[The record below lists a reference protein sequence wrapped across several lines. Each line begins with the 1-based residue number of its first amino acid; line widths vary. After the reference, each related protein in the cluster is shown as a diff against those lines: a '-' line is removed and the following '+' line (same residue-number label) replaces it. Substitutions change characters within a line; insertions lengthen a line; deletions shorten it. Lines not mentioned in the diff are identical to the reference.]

1 MKTRR
6 PRLVDCECKTELTTT
21 TPRPKLSGRMK
32 LKGSIMRKVFFAI
45 VIMALS
51 VDVSALQ
58 RLSMHIGE
66 IKLLRL
72 SPIERVAVG
81 QSAVLSTS
89 LLKNGQLLMLAEG
102 EGATT
107 VHLWFENG
115 KEAQYAIEVSKTDN
129 QNVALT
135 LNNLLAGIPGVEAE
149 VIGDQVLLRGDVP
162 PEYDPVVSAVLA
174 KYPNI
179 INVTS
184 KTASIVRQLLVDV
197 EGITVSTV
205 GTNVVLRGDIHQY
218 DLPIIEK
225 IVAKFPDLMDLTTA
239 SGIPED
245 RMIYM
250 NVKITEF
257 NKNKL
262 TNLGINWDNPIAGPS
277 AAFAVDVAANET
289 FRPLA
294 TTPAFSG
301 GLPVD
306 LTTDPLGFFGIAA
319 EIGSRI
325 NFLVNSGDAL
335 ILAEPR
341 LSTRSG
347 GEATFLAGGE
357 IPLPTTGAL
366 GQSNVEFKEF
376 GISMSISPVVD
387 SKDRISATVATE
399 ISAIDN
405 SVAVNGIPGF
415 LTRKTETD
423 ISMNAGETLVISG
436 LLDQQASKDMEKLA
450 GFGDIPILGVFFRNK
465 NVRNVERELVIF
477 VTPNVF
483 DAQSELNQAHL
494 RRRTDNINQFKE
506 NIDEPD
512 LQILE

>member
-1 MKTRR
+1 
-6 PRLVDCECKTELTTT
+6 
-21 TPRPKLSGRMK
+21 
-32 LKGSIMRKVFFAI
+32 MRKVIFAI
-45 VIMALS
+45 VMLAVS
-51 VDVSALQ
+51 VNAGASQ
-58 RLSMHIGE
+58 RLSMHVGE

-81 QSAVLSTS
+81 QAAVMSTS

-102 EGATT
+102 EGSTT

-115 KEAQYAIEVSKTDN
+115 KESTYNVDVTKEDN
-129 QNVALT
+129 HNIAAT
-135 LNNLLAGIPGVEAE
+135 LNNLLAGIPGVEAQ
-149 VIGDQVLLRGDVP
+149 VIGDQIVLRGDVP
-162 PEYDPVVSAVLA
+162 PEYDPVVSAVIA
-174 KYPNI
+174 KYPNVI
-179 INVTS
+179 DVTS
-184 KTASIVRQLLVDV
+184 KTANLVRQLLSDV
-197 EGITVSTV
+197 EGLTVSTV

-218 DLPIIEK
+218 DVPIIEK
-225 IVAKFPDLMDLTTA
+225 VTAKFPDLMDLTTA
-239 SGIPED
+239 TGVPED
-245 RMIYM
+245 RMIFM

-289 FRPLA
+289 FRPVA
-294 TTPAFSG
+294 TTPAFG
-301 GLPVD
+301 NGLPVD
-306 LTTDPLGFFGIAA
+306 LTTSPLGFFGLAT

-357 IPLPTTGAL
+357 VPLPTTGSL

-405 SVAVNGIPGF
+405 SVSVNGIPGF

-436 LLDQQASKDMEKLA
+436 LLDQQASKDTEKLA
-450 GFGDIPILGVFFRNK
+450 GLGDIPILGVFFRNK

-477 VTPNVF
+477 VTPTVF
-483 DAQSELNQAHL
+483 DAESELNQSYL
-494 RRRTDNINQFKE
+494 RRREDNIKQFKE
-506 NIDEPD
+506 SVGEPD